1 MNKMN
6 KITQVIEGLK
16 IVQETSDKSIS
27 IYDNTLYAGRLS
39 TMTVSERTIMKDLG
53 WEEHKIYDCFF
64 ILIN

>member
-1 MNKMN
+1 MKY

-16 IVQETSDKSIS
+16 IVQETSDKAIS
-27 IYDNTLYAGRLS
+27 IYDNTLYAGRIS

-53 WEEHKIYDCFF
+53 WEEHKIYDSFF